1 LTDNEPNNFVE
12 IGFLKKPFGIS
23 GHLNMHQHSPDAGS
37 IFKVSKIW
45 IDSKFFYLEEV
56 KNGASNPIIKL
67 IKIDTREEASKLSK
81 KKVFITESDL
91 PEAPK
96 GKFYQSELLGLS
108 ITNNGEEVGT
118 LREILETGGN
128 DVYVISLNTGKE
140 LLVPNVPDFIN
151 KIDIKNNTIDI
162 IMPEVI

>member
-1 LTDNEPNNFVE
+1 MTDNKANNFVE
-12 IGFLKKPFGIS
+12 IGFLKKPFGLK
-23 GHLNMHQHSPDAGS
+23 GHLNMYQHSPDAGS
-37 IFKVSKIW
+37 IFKVSKVW

-56 KNGASNPIIKL
+56 RKGFSNPIIKL
-67 IKIDTREEASKLSK
+67 IKIDTREDASNLSQ
-81 KKVFITESDL
+81 KKVFIAESDL

-96 GKFYQSELLGLS
+96 GKFYQSELLGS
-108 ITNNGEEVGT
+108 SVTNNGEEVGT
-118 LREILETGGN
+118 LREILETSGN
-128 DVYVISLNTGKE
+128 DVYVISLITGKE